1 MLSWSDPVK
10 TLDLKKTLWA
20 VSVLLAGVTL
30 FLYHPVFN
38 HDFINL
44 DDWQYVSNNRE
55 VTNGVTL
62 RGLGWAFTSF
72 HASNWHPLTWLSHM
86 IDVEIYGL
94 DPGGHHGT
102 NLFFHIL
109 NTVLLFL
116 ILTRMTGAPGKSGIV
131 AALFTLH
138 PLHVESVAWVAERK
152 DVLSTFF
159 LFLMLGAY
167 ALYVEKPGRWKYGI
181 TLVFFTL
188 GLMAKPML
196 VSAPFLLLLLDVWP
210 LRRRPVP
217 DRPPSKMEIIPFFA
231 LAVLSSG
238 ITLYAQASGGAMRSL
253 EAVPLADRAANA
265 LVSAVAYMGKM
276 VWPAGLSV
284 FYPYPAAIPFWKVL
298 GAAALLVLIT
308 VFVFREKARRPW
320 FFTGWLWYLISLFPV
335 IGIVQVGPQ
344 SMADRYTYIPL
355 IGLFIA
361 LTWAVDETLSRRR
374 FPVFASASLV
384 LILLAGL
391 SSTTWFQLSHWKN
404 SRSLFTHALEVTENN
419 ALAHN
424 NLAVA
429 LADDGER
436 EAAVNHF
443 QEAIRVN
450 PRHFSAHFNL
460 ANHLV
465 ALGRG
470 DQAVFHYREAIRFN
484 PGYTAAHNNL
494 GVVLLRQGNL
504 EGAEAHLLEALKHGP
519 VKEGMLFNMAM
530 IFVSRGENE
539 KAAQLLREALEVN
552 AGYAEAHNLLGVV
565 YMKEGRKGEAVES
578 FRRALSCDP
587 GLEAARLNLK
597 AIERD

>member
-1 MLSWSDPVK
+1 
-10 TLDLKKTLWA
+10 
-20 VSVLLAGVTL
+20 
-30 FLYHPVFN
+30 
-38 HDFINL
+38 
-44 DDWQYVSNNRE
+44 
-55 VTNGVTL
+55 
-62 RGLGWAFTSF
+62 
-72 HASNWHPLTWLSHM
+72 ASNWHPLTWLSHM

-131 AALFTLH
+131 AALFAFH

-167 ALYVEKPGRWKYGI
+167 ALYVERPGRWKYGI
-181 TLVFFTL
+181 ALVFFAL

-217 DRPPSKMEIIPFFA
+217 DRPPSKMEKIPFFA

-253 EAVPLADRAANA
+253 EAIPLADRAANA
-265 LVSAVAYMGKM
+265 LVSAVTYMGKM
-276 VWPAGLSV
+276 FWPAGLSV

-565 YMKEGRKGEAVES
+565 YMKEGRKGEAAES

>member
-1 MLSWSDPVK
+1 M
-10 TLDLKKTLWA
+10 
-20 VSVLLAGVTL
+20 TL
-30 FLYHPVFN
+30 FLYHPVVN

-44 DDWQYVSNNRE
+44 DDWQYVLNNRE
-55 VTNGVTL
+55 VTAGVTL
-62 RGLGWAFTSF
+62 RGLGWTFTSF

-131 AALFTLH
+131 AALFAFH

-167 ALYVEKPGRWKYGI
+167 ALYVERPGRWKYGI
-181 TLVFFTL
+181 ALVFFAL

-217 DRPPSKMEIIPFFA
+217 DRPPSKMEKIPFFA

-253 EAVPLADRAANA
+253 EAIPLADRAANA
-265 LVSAVAYMGKM
+265 LVSAVTYMGKM
-276 VWPAGLSV
+276 FWPAGLSV

-565 YMKEGRKGEAVES
+565 YMKEGRKGEAAES

>member
-1 MLSWSDPVK
+1 M
-10 TLDLKKTLWA
+10 
-20 VSVLLAGVTL
+20 TL
-30 FLYHPVFN
+30 FLYHPVVN

-44 DDWQYVSNNRE
+44 DDWQYVLNNRE
-55 VTNGVTL
+55 VTAGVTL

-102 NLFFHIL
+102 SLFFHIL

-131 AALFTLH
+131 AALFALH

-181 TLVFFTL
+181 ALVFFAL

-217 DRPPSKMEIIPFFA
+217 DRPPSKMEKIPFFA

-253 EAVPLADRAANA
+253 EAIPLADRAANA
-265 LVSAVAYMGKM
+265 LVSAVTYMGKM
-276 VWPAGLSV
+276 FWPAGLSV

-565 YMKEGRKGEAVES
+565 YMKEGRKGEAAES

-597 AIERD
+597 VIERD

>member
-1 MLSWSDPVK
+1 VNPLQR
-10 TLDLKKTLWA
+10 TDLKKTLWA
-20 VSVLLAGVTL
+20 VSVFLAGMTL
-30 FLYHPVFN
+30 FLYHPVVN

-44 DDWQYVSNNRE
+44 DDWQYVLNNRE
-55 VTNGVTL
+55 VTAGVTL
-62 RGLGWAFTSF
+62 RGLGWTFTSF

-131 AALFTLH
+131 AALFAFH

-167 ALYVEKPGRWKYGI
+167 ALYVERPGRWKCGI
-181 TLVFFTL
+181 ALVFFAL

-217 DRPPSKMEIIPFFA
+217 DRPPSKTEKIPFFA

-253 EAVPLADRAANA
+253 EAIPLADRAANA
-265 LVSAVAYMGKM
+265 LVSAVTYMGKM
-276 VWPAGLSV
+276 FWPAGLSV

-565 YMKEGRKGEAVES
+565 YMKEGRKGEAAES

>member
-1 MLSWSDPVK
+1 MNPLPR
-10 TLDLKKTLWA
+10 TDLKKTLWA
-20 VSVLLAGVTL
+20 VSVFLAGMTL
-30 FLYHPVFN
+30 FLYHPVFH

-44 DDWQYVSNNRE
+44 DDWQYVLNNRE
-55 VTNGVTL
+55 VTTGVTL

-102 NLFFHIL
+102 SFFFHIL

-131 AALFTLH
+131 AALFALH

-210 LRRRPVP
+210 LRRRPFP
-217 DRPPSKMEIIPFFA
+217 DRPHAKMEKIPFFA

-265 LVSAVAYMGKM
+265 LISAVAYMGKM

-298 GAAALLVLIT
+298 GAAALLVLLT
-308 VFVFREKARRPW
+308 VFVFRERARRPW

-335 IGIVQVGPQ
+335 IGIIQVGPQ

-361 LTWAVDETLSRRR
+361 LTWAVDEALSHRR
-374 FPVFASASLV
+374 FPIFASASLV

-391 SSTTWFQLSHWKN
+391 SSMTWFQLSHWKN
-404 SRSLFTHALEVTENN
+404 SGSLFTHALEVTENN

-436 EAAVNHF
+436 QAAVAHF
-443 QEAIRVN
+443 REAIRIKPN
-450 PRHFSAHFNL
+450 HFSAHFNL

-465 ALGRG
+465 TLGRG

-494 GVVLLRQGNL
+494 GVVLLRRGDL
-504 EGAEAHLLEALKHGP
+504 EEAEAHLQEALKHGP

-539 KAAQLLREALEVN
+539 KAARFLREALEMN
-552 AGYAEAHNLLGVV
+552 TDYAEAYNLLGVV
-565 YMKEGRKGEAVES
+565 YMKEGRKDEAAES
-578 FRRALSCDP
+578 FRLALSCDP
-587 GLEAARLNLK
+587 GLEAARLNLEAAEK
-597 AIERD
+597 N

>member
-1 MLSWSDPVK
+1 MNPLPR
-10 TLDLKKTLWA
+10 TDLKKTLWA
-20 VSVLLAGVTL
+20 VSVFLAGMTL
-30 FLYHPVFN
+30 FLYHPVVN

-44 DDWQYVSNNRE
+44 DDWQYVLNNRE
-55 VTNGVTL
+55 VTAGLTL
-62 RGLGWAFTSF
+62 RGLGWTFTSF

-131 AALFTLH
+131 AALFAFH

-167 ALYVEKPGRWKYGI
+167 ALYVERPGRWKYGI
-181 TLVFFTL
+181 ALVFFAL

-217 DRPPSKMEIIPFFA
+217 DRPPSKMEKIPFFA

-253 EAVPLADRAANA
+253 EAIPLADRAANA
-265 LVSAVAYMGKM
+265 LVSAVTYMGKM
-276 VWPAGLSV
+276 FWPAGLSV